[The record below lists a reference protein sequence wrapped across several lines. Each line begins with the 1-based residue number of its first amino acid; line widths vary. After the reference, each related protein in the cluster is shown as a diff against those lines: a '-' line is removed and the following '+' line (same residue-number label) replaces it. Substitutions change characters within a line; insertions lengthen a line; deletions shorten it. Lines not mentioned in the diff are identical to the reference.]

1 MDRNEELDLVKK
13 SKVLDID
20 RAKAEAYDRAER
32 RYIENLKLK
41 EYKYQSERNEL
52 LRQLEESRK
61 EDTARYNK
69 L

>member
-20 RAKAEAYDRAER
+20 WAKAEAYDRAER
-32 RYIENLKLK
+32 RFIENLKLK

-52 LRQLEESRK
+52 LR
-61 EDTARYNK
+61 
-69 L
+69 